1 MLDQRNGCYLEP
13 KHVLALLHDVLDVE
27 EVHGA
32 HVLAGAVAALAA
44 AAQGEG
50 RCQVEVVDVANGT
63 VRAATHTSRRQCVSV
78 WDLFTGS
85 NQDPMLMGQ

>member
-1 MLDQRNGCYLEP
+1 
-13 KHVLALLHDVLDVE
+13 
-27 EVHGA
+27 
-32 HVLAGAVAALAA
+32 
-44 AAQGEG
+44 
-50 RCQVEVVDVANGT
+50 VEVVDVANGT